1 VSQHRLSGQI
11 YFLLILALAIGSTCA
26 PAQPRPGSSPPTAGG
41 PDDAPARGG
50 PPPLSPPKPY
60 KPVAVR
66 LPQPYSDPSFE
77 AFRKELGEIAGRK
90 DRAALAGKV
99 VANGFFWM
107 ADGGDKAN
115 RRKPGIDNLAA
126 AIGLDNRDGAGWE
139 ILADAAEEETLEP
152 IPDKK
157 GVMCSPAAPV
167 FDHKAAEQTAK
178 ATGTRTGDWGFPVK
192 GSLDVHAA
200 AQPSSPVLEKVGS
213 VLVRI
218 MPDGPLPGAGDAP
231 LPPPGS
237 YFVRIV
243 TPSGKVG
250 YVQDDTISNLD
261 SAEPAEGLRSSL
273 QSCELVIKK
282 RSKPVNPV
290 AAK

>member
-41 PDDAPARGG
+41 PDGPPGRGG
-50 PPPLSPPKPY
+50 PPPMAPPKPY
-60 KPVAVR
+60 KPVAVT

-77 AFRKELGEIAGRK
+77 TFREELGEIAGRK

-99 VANGFFWM
+99 VARGFFWM

-115 RRKPGIDNLAA
+115 KRKPGIDNLAA

-139 ILADAAEEETLEP
+139 ILADSAEEETLEP

-178 ATGTRTGDWGFPVK
+178 ATGTQTGDWGFPVK

-231 LPPPGS
+231 LPQPGS
-237 YFVRIV
+237 YFVRV
-243 TPSGKVG
+243 ATPSGKVG
-250 YVQDDTISNLD
+250 YVQDDTISTLYSD
-261 SAEPAEGLRSSL
+261 RVCFL
-273 QSCELVIKK
+273 KD
-282 RSKPVNPV
+282 
-290 AAK
+290 AAGWRITGYIDD

>member
-11 YFLLILALAIGSTCA
+11 YFLLILAIAIGSTCA
-26 PAQPRPGSSPPTAGG
+26 PAQPRPGSSPPTVGG
-41 PDDAPARGG
+41 PDGPPGHGG
-50 PPPLSPPKPY
+50 PPPKPY
-60 KPVAVR
+60 KLVAVT

-99 VANGFFWM
+99 VARGFFWM

-115 RRKPGIDNLAA
+115 KRKPGIDNLAA

-178 ATGTRTGDWGFPVK
+178 ATGTQTGDWGFPVK

-213 VLVRI
+213 VLIRI
-218 MPDGPLPGAGDAP
+218 MPDGPPPGAGDAP
-231 LPPPGS
+231 LPQPGS
-237 YFVRIV
+237 YFVRV
-243 TPSGKVG
+243 ATPSGKVG
-250 YVQDDTISNLD
+250 YVQDDTISTLD
-261 SAEPAEGLRSSL
+261 SDRVCFL
-273 QSCELVIKK
+273 KD
-282 RSKPVNPV
+282 
-290 AAK
+290 AAGWRITGYIDD

>member
-41 PDDAPARGG
+41 PDGPPGRGG
-50 PPPLSPPKPY
+50 PPPMAPPKPY
-60 KPVAVR
+60 KPVAVT

-99 VANGFFWM
+99 VARGFFWM

-115 RRKPGIDNLAA
+115 KRKPGIDNLAA

-178 ATGTRTGDWGFPVK
+178 ATGTQTGDWGFPVK

-200 AQPSSPVLEKVGS
+200 AQPSSPVLEKVGT

-218 MPDGPLPGAGDAP
+218 PLEGVPVRQGRICARRYHQHPRQRPRLLSQGRGRLEDHWLHRRLEPRSNTRRRPNLGHLQAGP
-231 LPPPGS
+231 
-237 YFVRIV
+237 
-243 TPSGKVG
+243 
-250 YVQDDTISNLD
+250 
-261 SAEPAEGLRSSL
+261 
-273 QSCELVIKK
+273 
-282 RSKPVNPV
+282 
-290 AAK
+290 AAR